1 MRSVKI
7 VEVFPGF
14 QLRIE
19 IHVIGVRQQLV
30 KFGLISSV
38 RTLDFAVQLG
48 RLGFDV
54 DMPHALV
61 FDMPVKPGL
70 KLMTSVRSDCA
81 DPEGKL
87 LDHVVHELDRT
98 SLVMFGMDL

>member
-1 MRSVKI
+1 MRSVI
-7 VEVFPGF
+7 VVEVFPGF

-30 KFGLISSV
+30 KLGLISSV
-38 RTLDFAVQLG
+38 RTLDFAVQLW

-54 DMPHALV
+54 YMSHALV
-61 FDMPVKPGL
+61 FNMPMKPRL
-70 KLMTSVRSDCA
+70 KLMTSIRSDRA

-87 LDHVVHELDRT
+87 FDNVIYELDRT
-98 SLVMFGMDL
+98 SLVMFLKDL

>member
-1 MRSVKI
+1 MRSVII
-7 VEVFPGF
+7 VEVFPGL

-30 KFGLISSV
+30 KLGLISSV
-38 RTLDFAVQLG
+38 RTLDFAVQLW

-54 DMPHALV
+54 H
-61 FDMPVKPGL
+61 MPVKPRL
-70 KLMTSVRSDCA
+70 KLMTPIRSDRA

-87 LDHVVHELDRT
+87 LDHIAHELDRT
-98 SLVMFGMDL
+98 SLVMFWKDL

>member
-1 MRSVKI
+1 MRSVI
-7 VEVFPGF
+7 VVEVFPGF

-38 RTLDFAVQLG
+38 RTLDFAVQLW

-54 DMPHALV
+54 YMPHALV
-61 FDMPVKPGL
+61 FNMPVKPRL
-70 KLMTSVRSDCA
+70 KLMSPIRSDRA

-87 LDHVVHELDRT
+87 FDDVVQELDRT
-98 SLVMFGMDL
+98 SLVMLWEDL